1 MGLAAQVVVGR
12 VTNPSTTVTALT
24 ANSGDSFSVA
34 NFTPGSAAY
43 LENVWASAAT
53 AGVLRVRSPRMH
65 DNAQGIRVQ
74 TGDSTPRLL
83 LPTGGSQP
91 LYPSDALTVEM
102 TGGSAETDLAALLL
116 TYDDMPGIAAS
127 LAQWAEI
134 APRVRSLA
142 AVDVNPTTSSTAG
155 QWSSGRAINADFA
168 TLKSQ
173 TSYAILGYT
182 TSANIGVVAVAGS
195 ATGNLRVGGP
205 GPKDGVECR
214 EFYADV
220 SRLSGRPYI
229 PVINGS
235 DAGAVLLYVADPAT
249 STSVHVS
256 LTVAELAG

>member
-24 ANSGDSFSVA
+24 ANSGDSFTVA
-34 NFTPGSAAY
+34 NFTPNTPAY
-43 LENVWASAAT
+43 LENAWASSAT
-53 AGVLRVRSPRMH
+53 AGVLRIRSPRMH
-65 DNAQGIRVQ
+65 DNAQGLRLQV
-74 TGDSTPRLL
+74 GDATPRLL

-91 LYPSDALTVEM
+91 LYPSDVLTVEM

-116 TYDDMPGIAAS
+116 TYDDMPGISAN

-155 QWSSGRAINADFA
+155 QWSSGTAINTTFA
-168 TLKSQ
+168 TLKAQ
-173 TSYAILGYT
+173 VNYAILGYT
-182 TSANIGVVAVAGS
+182 TSANVGVVAVAGS

-205 GPKDGVECR
+205 GAKDGIETR
-214 EFYADV
+214 EFFADV
-220 SRLSGRPYI
+220 SRDSGRAYV

-256 LTVAELAG
+256 LTVAELSG